1 MTRLNLVG
9 ALSRA
14 RFGVG
19 APSRAFASRALRAL
33 AKVSLRSMR
42 ITRLVCAG
50 QGERVGEVIK
60 FPHVRRVRP
69 VESNRPKDAARAKGA
84 GDKPVSNK
92 SIGEG
97 DTLCR
102 AGFHKW
108 IVDQKKQFDVK
119 LGKLVTVRRCDRCG
133 ARKTTLD

>member
-1 MTRLNLVG
+1 M
-9 ALSRA
+9 
-14 RFGVG
+14 
-19 APSRAFASRALRAL
+19 
-33 AKVSLRSMR
+33 
-42 ITRLVCAG
+42 
-50 QGERVGEVIK
+50 GEVIK

-69 VESNRPKDAARAKGA
+69 VKDARPAKEAASESGQPRTT
-84 GDKPVSNK
+84 KT
-92 SIGEG
+92 IGEG

>member
-1 MTRLNLVG
+1 M
-9 ALSRA
+9 
-14 RFGVG
+14 
-19 APSRAFASRALRAL
+19 
-33 AKVSLRSMR
+33 
-42 ITRLVCAG
+42 
-50 QGERVGEVIK
+50 GEVIK

-69 VESNRPKDAARAKGA
+69 AAPSRPADAVRSRPKDGAKESSRTSANRPSART
-84 GDKPVSNK
+84 
-92 SIGEG
+92 IGEG

-108 IVDQKKQFDVK
+108 VVDQKKQFDVK

>member
-1 MTRLNLVG
+1 
-9 ALSRA
+9 
-14 RFGVG
+14 
-19 APSRAFASRALRAL
+19 
-33 AKVSLRSMR
+33 
-42 ITRLVCAG
+42 
-50 QGERVGEVIK
+50 VGEVIK

-69 VESNRPKDAARAKGA
+69 AAPSRPADAVRSKDATRPKDGAKESSRTSANRPSART
-84 GDKPVSNK
+84 
-92 SIGEG
+92 IGEG

-108 IVDQKKQFDVK
+108 VVDQKKQFDVK

>member
-1 MTRLNLVG
+1 
-9 ALSRA
+9 
-14 RFGVG
+14 
-19 APSRAFASRALRAL
+19 
-33 AKVSLRSMR
+33 
-42 ITRLVCAG
+42 
-50 QGERVGEVIK
+50 VGEVIK

-69 VESNRPKDAARAKGA
+69 VKDARPTKGRSDAQSDPAA
-84 GDKPVSNK
+84 GRPPRTTKA
-92 SIGEG
+92 IGEG

-108 IVDQKKQFDVK
+108 VVDQKKQFDVK

>member
-1 MTRLNLVG
+1 M
-9 ALSRA
+9 ALE
-14 RFGVG
+14 GG
-19 APSRAFASRALRAL
+19 IL
-33 AKVSLRSMR
+33 
-42 ITRLVCAG
+42 
-50 QGERVGEVIK
+50 VGEVIK

-69 VESNRPKDAARAKGA
+69 VKDVRPTKGSDPAAGQTTRT
-84 GDKPVSNK
+84 NK
-92 SIGEG
+92 TIGEG

-108 IVDQKKQFDVK
+108 VVDQKKQFDVK